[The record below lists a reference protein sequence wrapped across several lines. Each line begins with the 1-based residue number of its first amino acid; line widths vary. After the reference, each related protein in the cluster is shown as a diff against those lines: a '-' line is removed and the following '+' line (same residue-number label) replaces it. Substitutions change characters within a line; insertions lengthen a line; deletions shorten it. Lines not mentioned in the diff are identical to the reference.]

1 MGFYPINHK
10 IIVLYYFGGG
20 YDLNYLFLY
29 RVMFSIIEPTGRI
42 ILKKMDSN
50 RIPKTL
56 LNYRP
61 HGKRSLGRPL
71 KRWSET
77 VTGHLA

>member
-1 MGFYPINHK
+1 
-10 IIVLYYFGGG
+10 
-20 YDLNYLFLY
+20 
-29 RVMFSIIEPTGRI
+29 
-42 ILKKMDSN
+42 
-50 RIPKTL
+50 

-61 HGKRSLGRPL
+61 HGKRILGRPL